1 MPGVPGPGET
11 RSMQSLDPQLATLAV
26 ISAAIGYTMVAAG
39 VAKKRLRWRHAPRC
53 PTCGLERCL
62 CRYLG

>member
-1 MPGVPGPGET
+1 
-11 RSMQSLDPQLATLAV
+11 MQSLDPQLATLAV